1 MNVSIKGT
9 GKKKIPAQIISISVS
24 ALMGALIYI
33 HWYPWLYN
41 KINKYTKRGED
52 LHENIDFVNTM
63 IMFTLPSILLFVL
76 FFSMHLLYSSFHKL
90 KK

>member
-1 MNVSIKGT
+1 MKVSVKGT
-9 GKKKIPAQIISISVS
+9 GKNKIPGQVISISVS
-24 ALMGALIYI
+24 SLIGALLYI

-41 KINKYTKRGED
+41 QINKYTKRGED

-63 IMFTLPSILLFVL
+63 IMFALPSIFGLVLFLLF
-76 FFSMHLLYSSFHKL
+76 SSFHKL